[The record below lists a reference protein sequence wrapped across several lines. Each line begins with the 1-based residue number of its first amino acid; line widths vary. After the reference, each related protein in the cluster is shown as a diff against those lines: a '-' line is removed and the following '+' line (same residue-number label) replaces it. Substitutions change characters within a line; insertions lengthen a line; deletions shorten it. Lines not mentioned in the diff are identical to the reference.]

1 MGLFLNIFLNN
12 VNNINMI
19 NYYEKS
25 KKEFIKYINENP
37 NVSRKEWDE
46 YAHENCLFSAFTICC
61 HEIDEITLMLLQA
74 QSKSEFEFLKEKFT
88 IKSNKHFNFLRK
100 AREKWHKIV

>member
-1 MGLFLNIFLNN
+1 
-12 VNNINMI
+12 MI

-61 HEIDEITLMLLQA
+61 HL
-74 QSKSEFEFLKEKFT
+74 
-88 IKSNKHFNFLRK
+88 
-100 AREKWHKIV
+100 